1 MATRALTIDTHDETV
16 GDGIVVLDFWA
27 SWCQPC
33 LRFAPVFER
42 ASERH
47 ADITFAKV
55 NTEEEQELAQRY
67 DVSAIPTLVIYR
79 DGIPVYSEAGA
90 LPEPMLE
97 SLISQVRDLDM
108 DDVRARYAQQQAEAA
123 LSE

>member
-1 MATRALTIDTHDETV
+1 MATRTLTLDTHDETV

-42 ASERH
+42 ASDRH
-47 ADITFAKV
+47 EDITFAKV
-55 NTEEEQELAQRY
+55 NTEEERELAERY
-67 DVSAIPTLVIYR
+67 DVTAIPTLVIYR
-79 DGIPVYSEAGA
+79 DGIPVYAEAGA
-90 LPEPMLE
+90 MPEPMLE

-108 DDVRARYAQQQAEAA
+108 DDVKRRIAEQQAEAS
-123 LSE
+123 LGG